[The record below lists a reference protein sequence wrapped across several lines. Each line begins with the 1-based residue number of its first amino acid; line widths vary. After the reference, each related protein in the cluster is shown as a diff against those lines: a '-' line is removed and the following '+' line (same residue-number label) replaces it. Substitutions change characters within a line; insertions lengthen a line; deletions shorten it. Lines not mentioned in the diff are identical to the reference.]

1 MNKRIQLRYYILWV
15 LVTVFLASFT
25 ISCSNNSD
33 TERQLSRAENI
44 LAQNPDSAMSILE
57 SVEYVLRDNENATA
71 RYGRLNARARLMCGK
86 TIANDKYLDGSISY
100 YLMNKDSVAL
110 SEAYQLAS
118 IRSQHRL
125 NQDSAIYYLQQAIA
139 VTPRDNNTMLVKLL
153 TETSYQLSKPSVN
166 KNYEKA
172 LSISQQAY
180 RYATT
185 ADDKARTLHDIG
197 VLYSFTGK
205 NDSCLSYIE
214 QALELINTDSPG
226 YTGYALNYAA
236 TPGANPI
243 KSKQFLSAIKSES
256 LGKHIT
262 LGFLYL
268 NNGSLDSAYISLQR
282 AESLYSRY
290 PDKYSINTFNNLR
303 LLKGC
308 LAYGKNMPINPTDGV
323 TTNDSISEIKNLEQ
337 RLSSERL
344 ETSRK
349 LETDLLGQK
358 IERQRIFMWLMAL
371 ALMSVLIIF
380 SLYYH
385 WHKRYK
391 RLQQEIDRYRVSQIV
406 IEASDTPVDEAAL
419 QAIISKRLQLCLTR
433 FRNTGYYAR
442 LQKLETEKNSE
453 IFLPLKTRGDI
464 QEKLL
469 ESFSEF
475 IIDLKNDGGKLN
487 LEDIILCLLSLL
499 NFSAKTISRCMGA
512 SEGALRTRKSR
523 LKGKLSA
530 TMFQRI
536 FEKSST

>member
-1 MNKRIQLRYYILWV
+1 MNKRKQIRYYCLWM
-15 LVTVFLASFT
+15 LVTMILAAVT
-25 ISCSNNSD
+25 LSCSDNSD
-33 TERQLSRAENI
+33 VKRQLSRAENL
-44 LAQNPDSAMSILE
+44 LAHHPDSAMSILE
-57 SVEYVLRDNENATA
+57 SVEHILKGNENGTA
-71 RYGRLNARARLMCGK
+71 HYGCLNARARLMCGK

-100 YLMNKDSVAL
+100 YLMNNDSVAL

-125 NQDSAIYYLQQAIA
+125 NQDSAIYYLQQAIE
-139 VTPRDNNTMLVKLL
+139 VTPRDNNMMVVKLL

-166 KNYEKA
+166 KNYHKA
-172 LSISQQAY
+172 LIISQQAY
-180 RYATT
+180 RHAST

-197 VLYSFTGK
+197 VLYSFIGK

-214 QALELINTDSPG
+214 QALALINPDNPA
-226 YTGYALNYAA
+226 YTGYALNYAG

-243 KSKQFLSAIKSES
+243 KSKQFLSVIKSES
-256 LGKHIT
+256 LGKYIT

-268 NNGSLDSAYISLQR
+268 NNGSLDSANIALQR
-282 AESLYSRY
+282 AESLYSRH

-303 LLKGC
+303 LLKEC
-308 LAYGKNMPINPTDGV
+308 LNYSKNKPINPSDGV
-323 TTNDSISEIKNLEQ
+323 TTNDSISEIMNLEQ

-344 ETSRK
+344 ETNTK
-349 LETDLLGQK
+349 LETDLLEQE
-358 IERQRIFMWLMAL
+358 IERQRTFMWLMAL
-371 ALMSVLIIF
+371 ALMSTLIIL

-391 RLQQEIDRYRVSQIV
+391 RLQQEIDRERVSQIV
-406 IEASDTPVDEAAL
+406 IEASDTPVDEDAL

-442 LQKLETEKNSE
+442 LQKVETEKDTGT
-453 IFLPLKTRGDI
+453 FLPLKTRGDI
-464 QEKLL
+464 HEKLL
-469 ESFSEF
+469 ESFSDF

-499 NFSAKTISRCMGA
+499 KFNAKTISRCMGA

-523 LKGKLSA
+523 LKGKLSSA
-530 TMFQRI
+530 MFQRV
-536 FEKSST
+536 FGESGS